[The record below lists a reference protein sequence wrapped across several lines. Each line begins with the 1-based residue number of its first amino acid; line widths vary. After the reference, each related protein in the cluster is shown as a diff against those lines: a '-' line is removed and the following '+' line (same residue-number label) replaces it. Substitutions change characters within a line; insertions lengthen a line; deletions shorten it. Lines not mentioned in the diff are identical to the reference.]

1 MHSVKMSIPG
11 STLDAWTRGIK
22 VHCHRITRLL
32 FKDGKVDPLKTA
44 SFEFLVTDYTPR
56 WTFYLVQDPRIPTG

>member
-1 MHSVKMSIPG
+1 M
-11 STLDAWTRGIK
+11 DAWDK
-22 VHCHRITRLL
+22 SALSPYL
-32 FKDGKVDPLKTA
+32 FKNGKVDPLKTA